1 MSEINNITKIKQNQY
16 KHLSF
21 EQRARIQALIEQKD
35 VNGNR
40 LFSNTY
46 IANDIGVHKSTI
58 SRELKRIKSK
68 ISILSGRIKN
78 KPYNAQDAQEDYLY
92 KRSFSKANYILE
104 DFPKLKKYIEDK
116 ILIDKWAPDVISGY
130 ITSHKLYYQ
139 EGFTTISTTSIYRAI
154 HYGILKVKK
163 EDTRRMIKFEK
174 SGKYSKKGEI
184 EIWQYQY

>member
-21 EQRARIQALIEQKD
+21 EQRARFQALIEQKD

-68 ISILSGRIKN
+68 CRV
-78 KPYNAQDAQEDYLY
+78 E
-92 KRSFSKANYILE
+92 
-104 DFPKLKKYIEDK
+104 
-116 ILIDKWAPDVISGY
+116 
-130 ITSHKLYYQ
+130 
-139 EGFTTISTTSIYRAI
+139 
-154 HYGILKVKK
+154 
-163 EDTRRMIKFEK
+163 
-174 SGKYSKKGEI
+174 
-184 EIWQYQY
+184 